1 MKFIVTADTQLGL
14 YSKFSEIKDDS
25 LDLRWNSK
33 RFKKFNFKNI
43 KPTSSLNFEVNNFI
57 KLTQKLHDTQYEF
70 VTILGD
76 LINDYNSDF
85 QYDKFQEII
94 CSNIDNTNL
103 HLIPGNHD
111 MNEPP
116 DKTSLDIYRSRFGD
130 DYYIKNYCDLRFV
143 FLNSTLLRNNSLLK
157 NEYQKQDNIIE
168 TALKN
173 YSSDLFIFMH
183 HSLFYEDVNEELN
196 PWNID
201 KYTRL
206 NLIKKLSQHN
216 GKVYLFSGHLHKNRI
231 VKYKNITNITV
242 SSVGVPLGED
252 PPGYYVVEYAK
263 NILNYNFISIG
274 D

>member
-14 YSKFSEIKDDS
+14 YSKFSEINDDS
-25 LDLRWNSK
+25 LDLRWNSE
-33 RFKKFNFKNI
+33 RFKKFKFKNI
-43 KPTSSLNFEVNNFI
+43 KPTNSLNFEVNNFI
-57 KLTQKLHDTQYEF
+57 KLTKKLQGTQYQF

-76 LINDYNSDF
+76 LINDYNSDS

-94 CSNIDNTNL
+94 CSNLNSTNL

-116 DKTSLDIYRSRFGD
+116 DKSSLDIFRRRFGE
-130 DYYIKNYCDLRFV
+130 DYYIKNYHDLRFV
-143 FLNSTLLRNNSLLK
+143 FLNSTLLRDHTLLRS
-157 NEYQKQDNIIE
+157 EYNKQNKIIQA
-168 TALKN
+168 ALKN

-196 PWNID
+196 AWNID

-216 GKVYLFSGHLHKNRI
+216 GSVYLFSGHLHKNRI

-252 PPGYYVVEYAK
+252 PSGYYVVEYAN

>member
-1 MKFIVTADTQLGL
+1 M
-14 YSKFSEIKDDS
+14 
-25 LDLRWNSK
+25 
-33 RFKKFNFKNI
+33 
-43 KPTSSLNFEVNNFI
+43 
-57 KLTQKLHDTQYEF
+57 
-70 VTILGD
+70 TILGD

-183 HSLFYEDVNEELN
+183 HSLFYEDVNEELLRN
-196 PWNID
+196 CDN
-201 KYTRL
+201 
-206 NLIKKLSQHN
+206 
-216 GKVYLFSGHLHKNRI
+216 
-231 VKYKNITNITV
+231 
-242 SSVGVPLGED
+242 
-252 PPGYYVVEYAK
+252 YVA
-263 NILNYNFISIG
+263 ILKFFMKIG
-274 D
+274 SK